1 MVDEKTTSEAD
12 LQQDVSPSG
21 DVSPASGREVS
32 PDDASSPEAGG
43 ESVPSS
49 EGVASVSADADAE
62 SSSAEAG
69 DDDAGSSVDG
79 PGLSDASDVPDPDEG
94 VELNEFG
101 FRPDEM
107 VDDDELEDDDD
118 AGVED
123 VSPLEEYVD
132 EEEKA
137 PDADAE
143 MRWYILKV
151 QVNREKSICAALEKR
166 VKMAGYEKFFGDI
179 LVPTEDVREFTK
191 SGKQRVVK
199 RKLYPGYVV
208 VNMVLNDDTWFLVRE
223 TPGIGDFTGAAGKP
237 APLTQ
242 EEIDRIIATTRPP
255 EDEEGEEPA
264 IKTAI
269 KFKEGDRVRVKEGY
283 FQNYE
288 GEVSSI
294 DERNGRITVMINIF
308 GRPNPV
314 ELDHW
319 QVEDV

>member
-1 MVDEKTTSEAD
+1 MVDEKSVPESGSPEGASVWSESAAD
-12 LQQDVSPSG
+12 VG
-21 DVSPASGREVS
+21 DVAAGSDAQEMADMAAEAAAIDEMGEEASVS
-32 PDDASSPEAGG
+32 DASSGG
-43 ESVPSS
+43 E
-49 EGVASVSADADAE
+49 
-62 SSSAEAG
+62 AEAG
-69 DDDAGSSVDG
+69 S
-79 PGLSDASDVPDPDEG
+79 PGEPEEPSEPE
-94 VELNEFG
+94 ELNEFG

-107 VDDDELEDDDD
+107 VQEDEEDEEDE
-118 AGVED
+118 AGGD

-132 EEEKA
+132 DEEKS
-137 PDADAE
+137 PDEDQE
-143 MRWYILKV
+143 MNWYILKV
-151 QVNREKSICAALEKR
+151 QVNRESSICAALMKR
-166 VKMAGYEKFFGDI
+166 VKMAGYDSYFGDI

-199 RKLYPGYVV
+199 RKLYPGYIVV
-208 VNMVLNDDTWFLVRE
+208 RMVINDDTWFLVRE

-237 APLTQ
+237 APLSQ

-255 EDEEGEEPA
+255 EDEEGDEPA

-288 GEVSSI
+288 GEVSNI